1 METALGYI
9 QNFWGLLLVVA
20 VFIIYLISQGRTK
33 AGKIVLSLML
43 RLEKQAEEYALQTG
57 EEKFG
62 FVVEK
67 GYQLLPKYVRLV
79 FSYNMFVELA
89 ERLYDE
95 AKNYL
100 SSLEEKA
107 LAAPVKESEKAAP
120 E

>member
-1 METALGYI
+1 METALEYV
-9 QNFWGLLLVVA
+9 QNFWGLLLVAA
-20 VFIIYLISQGRTK
+20 VFIIYLISQGRAK
-33 AGKIVLSLML
+33 AGQIVLSLML

-79 FSYNMFVELA
+79 ISYKMFEELA
-89 ERLYDE
+89 GKLYEE

-100 SSLEEKA
+100 LSLDKPLDKPYQER
-107 LAAPVKESEKAAP
+107 KETDP
-120 E
+120 G

>member
-1 METALGYI
+1 METLLGYA
-9 QNFWGLLLVVA
+9 QDYWGLLLVVV
-20 VFIIYLISQGRTK
+20 VFIIYLISQGRAK
-33 AGKIVLSLML
+33 AGQIVLSLML

-79 FSYNMFVELA
+79 LSYGMFEELA
-89 ERLYDE
+89 DKLYDE

-100 SSLEEKA
+100 SSLEKSLDE
-107 LAAPVKESEKAAP
+107 E
-120 E
+120 

>member
-1 METALGYI
+1 METALGSI

-20 VFIIYLISQGRTK
+20 VFIIYLISQGKAK

-67 GYQLLPKYVRLV
+67 GYQILPKYVRLI

-89 ERLYDE
+89 DRLYDE

-100 SSLEEKA
+100 LNLEEKT
-107 LAAPVKESEKAAP
+107 LAAPVKEGKEADP
-120 E
+120 G

>member
-1 METALGYI
+1 METALGYVN
-9 QNFWGLLLVVA
+9 QFWGLLLVMA
-20 VFIIYLISQGRTK
+20 VFIIYVISQGRAK

-67 GYQLLPKYVRLV
+67 GYQLLPRYVRLV
-79 FSYNMFVELA
+79 LSYKMFEELA
-89 ERLYDE
+89 GKLYEE

-100 SSLEEKA
+100 LSLEKPLDE
-107 LAAPVKESEKAAP
+107 E
-120 E
+120 

>member
-20 VFIIYLISQGRTK
+20 VFIIYLISLGRTK

-67 GYQLLPKYVRLV
+67 GYQLLPKYVRLI
-79 FSYNMFVELA
+79 FSYKMFVELA
-89 ERLYDE
+89 DRLYDD

-100 SSLEEKA
+100 MSLEGKT
-107 LAAPVKESEKAAP
+107 LTAPVKDDKEADP
-120 E
+120 G

>member
-1 METALGYI
+1 METALGYVN
-9 QNFWGLLLVVA
+9 QFWGLLLVMA
-20 VFIIYLISQGRTK
+20 VFIIYVISQGRAK

-67 GYQLLPKYVRLV
+67 GYQLLPRYVRLV
-79 FSYNMFVELA
+79 LSYKMFEELA
-89 ERLYDE
+89 GRLYEE

-100 SSLEEKA
+100 LSLDEKPIP
-107 LAAPVKESEKAAP
+107 APIKERKETDP
-120 E
+120 G